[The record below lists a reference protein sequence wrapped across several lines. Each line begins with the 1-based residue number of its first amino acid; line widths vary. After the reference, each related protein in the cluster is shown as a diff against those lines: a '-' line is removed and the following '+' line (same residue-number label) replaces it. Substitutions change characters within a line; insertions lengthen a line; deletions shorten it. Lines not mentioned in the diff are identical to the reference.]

1 MGRTTRLLR
10 RRRARTRPPRARSL
24 RGECA
29 LGALATQFAHD
40 VKNPLAALKGAA
52 QYLREEQC
60 RRGAPAEESDFVAL
74 MLREVERLRQVVEAH
89 EAALRATAAEGT
101 RT

>member
-1 MGRTTRLLR
+1 MGRTSRLLR
-10 RRRARTRPPRARSL
+10 RRRTRLPRARPPGGP
-24 RGECA
+24 RGPA
-29 LGALATQFAHD
+29 LGALAAQFAHD

-52 QYLREEQC
+52 QFLREEQC
-60 RRGAPAEESDFVAL
+60 RRGAPSEESDFVAL

-101 RT
+101 A